1 MSVNQI
7 FPSVLLMSRKLKS
20 SLSVILAP
28 LSRWCFITTWRGTN
42 VVAEPQVLLSD
53 GVLPLLPDLVRQVL
67 GNVLQVK
74 FIPSPVL
81 KAALNAS
88 GLVKTLDSNELLPLP
103 R

>member
-28 LSRWCFITTWRGTN
+28 SHVGALSLPGEVQN
-42 VVAEPQVLLSD
+42 VVAEPQVVLPD

-103 R
+103 G